1 MPVSTV
7 TDIYQGRARVQFNE
21 GRHTYMVRVH
31 GHVDK
36 LWQPSISGILGV
48 KAKGALTTWAA
59 RKSLEYV
66 GKKLGEFESKLG
78 APPFTMDT
86 REVHSWLSEAA
97 DGWNVMEEASIGTVA
112 HRFLHAELSYRCGKS
127 PDRPIFPVRYDPV
140 LSPDLTQGMIDQINA
155 VVTAGMSFFDDNH
168 FEPLFMERVLWS
180 PTLGVIGT
188 ADFVG
193 KVNGK
198 LSVLD
203 YKSGKKIY
211 PEAWVQMAAYAK
223 MYEEEFGQYPL
234 DRYAVNVKRDG
245 GLEVEKRSIDT
256 WQADFDAFL
265 ACLTLYTWER
275 ENDPYKKGTP
285 VQVLG
290 DLDLLIARP
299 QETR

>member
-1 MPVSTV
+1 MPVSTI
-7 TDIYQGRARVQFNE
+7 TDIYQGRVRVQFNE
-21 GRHTYMVRVH
+21 GRHTYTVRVH

-36 LWQPSISGILGV
+36 LWQPSVSGILGV

-78 APPFTMDT
+78 APPFMMNT
-86 REVHSWLSEAA
+86 RELHSWLSEAA
-97 DGWNVMEEASIGTVA
+97 DGWNAMEEASIGTVA

-127 PDRPIFPVRYDPV
+127 TDRPTFPVRYDPV
-140 LSPDLTQGMIDQINA
+140 LSPDLTQGMVDQINA

-180 PTLGVIGT
+180 PALGVIGT

-193 KVNGK
+193 KVNGR
-198 LSVLD
+198 LAVLD

-211 PEAWVQMAAYAK
+211 PEAWMQMAAYAK
-223 MYEEEFGQYPL
+223 MYEEEFQQYPL

-245 GLEVEKRSIDT
+245 GLEVQKRSFDT
-256 WQADFDAFL
+256 WERDFDAFL
-265 ACLTLYTWER
+265 ACLALYIWER
-275 ENDPYKKGTP
+275 ENDEYKKGTP
-285 VQVLG
+285 VQVIG
-290 DLDLLIARP
+290 DIDKLIAR
-299 QETR
+299 Q